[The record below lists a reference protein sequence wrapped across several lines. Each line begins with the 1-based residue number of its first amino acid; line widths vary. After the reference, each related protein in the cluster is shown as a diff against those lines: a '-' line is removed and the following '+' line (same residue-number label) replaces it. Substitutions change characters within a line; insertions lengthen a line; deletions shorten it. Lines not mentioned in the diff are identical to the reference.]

1 MLKSLNIKNFAVIEA
16 LQIDFHEGLNL
27 LTGETGSGKS
37 IIVDAL
43 GLLLGGRSSTAQI
56 RTGENMAAVEGLFI
70 LTGENSLKV
79 QRLLYET
86 IVEGI
91 KEYALVV
98 KRELYANSRNRI
110 FVNGK
115 IAQISTLRAL
125 QPLLVE
131 IHGQGEQ
138 RALLSTQSHLELLD
152 QFAGCFPLRKQ
163 VGEAYKRWRS
173 AGEALKKI
181 EREAAERER
190 ASELLQYQLSEI
202 EALAPKPF
210 EDEEL
215 QAERKLLTHVETA
228 LQLSAGAYQELYES
242 DESVLTRLAAVRK
255 SLEELSKIDVRLAP
269 ATEVLEESMAS
280 LTDLADTL
288 RNYGENLEFSPNRL
302 AEIENRLVDLER
314 LKRKYNSDLRGVLE
328 ILDELSTRL
337 TGLNESA
344 EQEPLLRN
352 ALQMAETDY
361 KILAGK
367 LSDCRRQAKNKLEQR
382 VMTDLR
388 HVAMENAQF
397 IVSVSDSSISD
408 SDSNASDN
416 VQGDYLSG
424 AQATAGDHGNSFSPQ
439 GMEQVEF
446 LLSAN
451 PGESPRPLAHV
462 ASGGELSRLML
473 TLRTIGTSRKDT
485 QQGALTLI
493 FDEIDVGIGGR
504 VAGAVGRRLKAL
516 AAAQQVLC
524 VTHQPQIARFADHH
538 YLIEKR
544 FEKKRTRTLVKELS
558 ADERIG
564 ELARM
569 IGGDEEVSTARE
581 TARWLLDDSVKN
593 RKRSAGAK
601 KSSKL

>member
-43 GLLLGGRSSTAQI
+43 GLLLGGRSSAAQI
-56 RTGENMAAVEGLFI
+56 RTGENRAVIEGLFS
-70 LTGENSLKV
+70 LTGQNSLKV
-79 QRLLYET
+79 QGLLGETVIEAAKSYEL
-86 IVEGI
+86 
-91 KEYALVV
+91 LVR
-98 KRELYANSRNRI
+98 RELYANSRNRI
-110 FVNGK
+110 FVNGRV
-115 IAQISTLRAL
+115 AQISTLRAV

-152 QFAGCFPLRKQ
+152 QFAGCISLRKQ
-163 VGEAYKRWRS
+163 VAEAYTRWRS
-173 AGEALKKI
+173 ARAALTEL

-202 EALAPKPF
+202 EALAPKPY

-228 LQLSAGAYQELYES
+228 LQLASGSYLELYES
-242 DESVLTRLAAVRK
+242 DESILTRLAGVRK
-255 SLEELSKIDVRLAP
+255 SLEELSKIDGRLGS
-269 ATEVLEESMAS
+269 ATEILEQSMAS
-280 LTDLADTL
+280 LADLADTL
-288 RNYGENLEFSPNRL
+288 RDYGANLEFSPTRL
-302 AEIENRLVDLER
+302 AEIENRLAELER
-314 LKRKYNSDLRGVLE
+314 LKRKYNRDLGGVLE
-328 ILDELSTRL
+328 ILDELSNRL
-337 TGLNESA
+337 TGLNEIT
-344 EQEPLLRN
+344 EKEPLLR
-352 ALQMAETDY
+352 AAVQTAEIDY
-361 KILAGK
+361 KALAGK
-367 LSDCRRQAKNKLEQR
+367 LSDCRRLAKSKLEQR
-382 VMTDLR
+382 IMRELK

-397 IVSVSDSSISD
+397 ITAISTAD
-408 SDSNASDN
+408 LYASDN
-416 VQGDYLSG
+416 ALGGIPSRSEQGNNE
-424 AQATAGDHGNSFSPQ
+424 TSFSPN

-473 TLRTIGTSRKDT
+473 TLRTIGTSHQES
-485 QQGALTLI
+485 QQEVETLI

-524 VTHQPQIARFADHH
+524 VTHQAQIARFADHH
-538 YLIEKR
+538 YLIEKL
-544 FEKKRTRTLVKELS
+544 FEKNRTRTLVKEL
-558 ADERIG
+558 DLNERIG

-569 IGGDEEVSTARE
+569 ISGDEEALTARE

-593 RKRSAGAK
+593 RGRAAGAK